1 MPTFKIEVPT
11 VITHVY
17 TVTADSEEQALEMY
31 HAGADGVTF
40 EEDDSSNSEET
51 IGFAAVTVY
60 MRVSRAK

>member
-17 TVTADSEEQALEMY
+17 TVTADSEDQALEMY

-40 EEDDSSNSEET
+40 EEDDSEET